1 MGEGDWSF
9 VDYHNDLR
17 NGAIEEME
25 EILDELKSIG
35 EEYKIDSERLD
46 IIKEMV
52 IDRGDTLRSQ
62 SESLGDLTSKLI
74 DQLNEIEQLKE
85 EIRLSKQ
92 L

>member
-52 IDRGDTLRSQ
+52 IDTGDSIV
-62 SESLGDLTSKLI
+62 KLK
-74 DQLNEIEQLKE
+74 NN
-85 EIRLSKQ
+85 
-92 L
+92 

>member
-1 MGEGDWSF
+1 MREW
-9 VDYHNDLR
+9 VDYHDDLR

-52 IDRGDTLRSQ
+52 IDTGDSIV
-62 SESLGDLTSKLI
+62 KLK
-74 DQLNEIEQLKE
+74 NN
-85 EIRLSKQ
+85 
-92 L
+92 